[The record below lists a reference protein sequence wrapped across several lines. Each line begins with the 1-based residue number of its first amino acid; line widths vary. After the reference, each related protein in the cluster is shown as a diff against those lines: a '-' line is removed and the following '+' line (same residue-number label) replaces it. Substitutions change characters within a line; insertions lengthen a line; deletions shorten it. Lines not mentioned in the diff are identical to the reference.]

1 MCLMSRFR
9 AVLEN
14 MRTVLKEGRV
24 NVSRVTFQGRP
35 GEHEDS
41 AEGRQTECVVS
52 RFRTVLENMRTVLK
66 EGRVNVSRVTFQGRP
81 GEHEDSAEG
90 RQSECVVCHV
100 SGPSW
105 RT

>member
-1 MCLMSRFR
+1 MNVSCVMFQGRPGEHEDSAEGRQSECVVSRFR

-24 NVSRVTFQGRP
+24 NVSRV
-35 GEHEDS
+35 
-41 AEGRQTECVVS
+41 A
-52 RFRTVLENMRTVLK
+52 
-66 EGRVNVSRVTFQGRP
+66 FQGRP

-90 RQSECVVCHV
+90 RQSECVSCHV